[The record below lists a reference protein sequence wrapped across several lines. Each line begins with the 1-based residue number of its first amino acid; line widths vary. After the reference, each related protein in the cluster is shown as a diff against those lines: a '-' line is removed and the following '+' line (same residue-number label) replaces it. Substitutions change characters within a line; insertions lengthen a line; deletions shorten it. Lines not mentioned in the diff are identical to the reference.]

1 MRYIRNKSNTSNTS
15 NTSNETNNTNN
26 SIIDAVLSLPVE
38 LIDIIKSYIPSTSLI
53 FVNKYYYTNYHA
65 LIKYLIPKHNYD
77 KYIRYIIRRD
87 NDFVLQYILNDS
99 IDKLFKIKNYL
110 YKSIVYKNY
119 LYFLSDYCI
128 QNKSTNCR
136 NVLNEFLK
144 LRSLCQN
151 RHKKNT
157 YIHIRWKT

>member
-1 MRYIRNKSNTSNTS
+1 MSDSTITAIHT
-15 NTSNETNNTNN
+15 
-26 SIIDAVLSLPVE
+26 LPVE
-38 LIDIIKSYIPSTSLI
+38 IVDIIKSYIPNSSLI
-53 FVNKYYYTNYHA
+53 FVNKYYYTNYHF
-65 LIKYLIPKHNYD
+65 LLKYLIPKHNYE
-77 KYIRYIIRRD
+77 KYIRHIIRKD
-87 NDFVLQYILNDS
+87 NDFVFQHILNDS

-110 YKSIVYKNY
+110 YKKIIYKNY

-136 NVLNEFLK
+136 NVLNELMK
-144 LRSLCQN
+144 LRCLCQN

>member
-1 MRYIRNKSNTSNTS
+1 MSGYDINDINDI
-15 NTSNETNNTNN
+15 NNINAIYT
-26 SIIDAVLSLPVE
+26 LPVE
-38 LIDIIKSYIPSTSLI
+38 IVDIIKSYIPNSSLI
-53 FVNKYYYTNYHA
+53 FVNKYYYTNYHF
-65 LIKYLIPKHNYD
+65 LLKYLIPKHNYE
-77 KYIRYIIRRD
+77 KYIRHIIRKD
-87 NDFVLQYILNDS
+87 NDFVFQHILNDT

-110 YKSIVYKNY
+110 YKNIIYKNY

-136 NVLNEFLK
+136 NVLNEFMK
-144 LRSLCQN
+144 LRCLCQN